1 MENEMTNIKEKSVK
15 NTKIVVKKD
24 KKSPKVANNNQD
36 ILEEKSFLKN
46 AKIKKLILN
55 GKEKGFLL
63 YDEINNVLKDSSI
76 KVEKIEELYNV
87 LD

>member
-24 KKSPKVANNNQD
+24 KKSPKVANNNQN

-46 AKIKKLILN
+46 AKIKKLILS

-63 YDEINNVLKDSSI
+63 YDEINNVLKDSWVTVSF
-76 KVEKIEELYNV
+76 LFA
-87 LD
+87 